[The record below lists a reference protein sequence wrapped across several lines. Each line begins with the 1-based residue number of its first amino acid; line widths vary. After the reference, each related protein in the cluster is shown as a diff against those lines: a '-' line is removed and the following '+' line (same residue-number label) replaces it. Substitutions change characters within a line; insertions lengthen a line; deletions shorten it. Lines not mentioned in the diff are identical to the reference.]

1 MLKVIQTLLTLP
13 QPKGNEMIRR
23 AKGYY
28 KLPDNFKGWIK
39 LLKLRIN
46 G

>member
-1 MLKVIQTLLTLP
+1 MIQFLLTLP
-13 QPKGNEMIRR
+13 LSYNEDVRR

-28 KLPDNFKGWIK
+28 KLPDNFKEFKKLIK
-39 LLKLRIN
+39 VRFN

>member
-1 MLKVIQTLLTLP
+1 MLKTILTLLTLP

-23 AKGYY
+23 AQGYY
-28 KLPDNFKGWIK
+28 KIPNSFKEWVK
-39 LLKLRIN
+39 LIKLRIN

>member
-1 MLKVIQTLLTLP
+1 MLKAIQLLLSLP
-13 QPKGNEMIRR
+13 LKYNEDVRR

-28 KLPDNFKGWIK
+28 KLPDNYKDFKKLIK
-39 LLKLRIN
+39 VRWN

>member
-1 MLKVIQTLLTLP
+1 MLKTIQLLLSLP
-13 QPKGNEMIRR
+13 IKYNEDVRR

-28 KLPDNFKGWIK
+28 KLPENIK
-39 LLKLRIN
+39 DLKKLIKVRWN